1 MNIVHRNFFRL
12 LRIGAF
18 NTDEQIEPM
27 SVSKWSRLYQ
37 LSIMHDVT
45 AYIYDGL
52 QRSRNQFF
60 VHLTEQQWQ
69 EWETAANKPHR
80 SDPME
85 MEEDDLLRP
94 DHLTNPVLN
103 HQLQTILDDEE
114 SDTTTRR
121 LLLIIIR
128 IARHLLNEGMPVHQ
142 LLELG
147 YFLRNE
153 GRRADFTILRQW
165 INSLRMTQMAQ
176 LECEMLVLLYGFTHE
191 ELSFIEEKKD
201 KRIEKIAQ
209 ELVEFTNTR
218 SQDWYFSQ
226 EGDNIFVRNNTSA
239 MFSHVRR
246 SARYFRY
253 YPSESITNFFAS
265 FVHSLS
271 HIEE

>member
-1 MNIVHRNFFRL
+1 MNIIQRNFFRL

-18 NTDEQIEPM
+18 NIEEQIEPM
-27 SVSKWSRLYQ
+27 SVSKWNRLYQ
-37 LSIMHDVT
+37 LSLMHDVT
-45 AYIYDGL
+45 SHVYHGL
-52 QRSRNQFF
+52 LQSRQQFF
-60 VHLTEQQWQ
+60 LHLTEQQWQ
-69 EWETAANKPHR
+69 EWQKVAQKPQHNT
-80 SDPME
+80 PEE
-85 MEEDDLLRP
+85 MEEDELLRP

-103 HQLQTILDDEE
+103 HQLQNILDNEN

-128 IARHLLNEGMPVHQ
+128 IARHLLNEGMPVHL

-147 YFLRNE
+147 CFLRNE
-153 GRRADFTILRQW
+153 GRRVDFLILRQW
-165 INSLRMTQMAQ
+165 ISSLRLAQMAQ
-176 LECEMLVLLYGFTHE
+176 LEGEMLILLFGFTHD
-191 ELSFIEEKKD
+191 ELPFLEDKED
-201 KRIEKIAQ
+201 KRIERIAQ

-218 SQDWYFSQ
+218 SHDWYFSQ